1 MKGLKDKVWITDV
14 GPRDGFQNVKNFIDT
29 ETKLAIIDG
38 LYQAGLRAIEITS
51 FVSPRAI
58 PQMADAEEV
67 ARAVIARYPKLK
79 AIALIPNL
87 RGAKNAWNAGIREVV
102 CVISASEA
110 HNKANINRTIEDSL
124 SGLYEIIQAFPDL
137 NVRLD
142 VATAFG
148 CPFAGDVP
156 EENVLRLMEKAAQ
169 LGVREITLCD
179 TIGVGNPMQVQSLL
193 KAIQETFPELG
204 VVLHFHNTRG
214 MGLANIYAAL
224 EMGITDFETSV
235 GGLGGCPFAPGS
247 EGNTATEDTVH
258 MLQRMGCDTG
268 IDLRK
273 LLDTVQYTAEH
284 VEAPLTGKMLRVSS
298 CVDGK

>member
-179 TIGVGNPMQVQSLL
+179 TIGVGNPVQVQSLL
-193 KAIQETFPELG
+193 KAVQETFPELG